1 MKFFAPVLA
10 AAAVVFAAVS
20 GTPMIRQEAESSSCT
35 LSGTYT
41 SGADVSSCSTVT
53 IKSLTVPAGVTLD
66 LSDLKSGANVV
77 FSGTTTFG
85 EKKWSGPLVLLT
97 GTKLTVPASSHSIR
111 DFCLSSDDKKQLTTN

>member
-1 MKFFAPVLA
+1 MKLFASILGATAVVI
-10 AAAVVFAAVS
+10 AAVK
-20 GTPMIRQEAESSSCT
+20 GNPMIRQEAEEADSSSCT

-41 SGADVSSCSTVT
+41 SGTDVSSCSTVT

-85 EKKWSGPLVLLT
+85 KKRFWN
-97 GTKLTVPASSHSIR
+97 A
-111 DFCLSSDDKKQLTTN
+111 